1 KDVTIPKGTE
11 VTAYISGDVKLDLA
25 KFEPA
30 PLAPAAAPLPAA
42 QQAPSASSPATPNAG
57 PAETSSVSS
66 DQGAAAELEV
76 SSTPDGADIEIDG
89 NFVGSTSSTVGV
101 TAGPH
106 LVSVKKAGFKP
117 WERKIT
123 VSIGHIKIDATL
135 ESQSN

>member
-1 KDVTIPKGTE
+1 
-11 VTAYISGDVKLDLA
+11 
-25 KFEPA
+25 
-30 PLAPAAAPLPAA
+30 
-42 QQAPSASSPATPNAG
+42 
-57 PAETSSVSS
+57 
-66 DQGAAAELEV
+66 V

-101 TAGPH
+101 AAGPH

-123 VSIGHIKIDATL
+123 VSSGHIKIDATL